1 MAEKVTK
8 LALASRIFVLVLQ
21 LLANATIPDHQTDVF
36 RAPFN
41 PANRITWLDKTVR
54 FSLKG
59 LRHWDGEYFLHIA
72 EHGYSY
78 ENTLAF
84 YPLFPMLVKS
94 GAFVLHSVFGELLNM
109 RSCCLL
115 VGVVLNVMLFCK
127 AANILYALT
136 QRIFN
141 DLNKSWNVALLF
153 CFNPASIFFSAA
165 YSETLFCLLSLYVML
180 ESSTQIRVVRSSL
193 ALALNIAARSNGIV
207 NMGFPLYFIG
217 RKFILKQSSLLAS
230 VLKMLICLIVAL
242 IPLTFF
248 NFYAYKL
255 FCVADK
261 TANHTNVVMEYGR
274 QRKFVLAGYRYAD
287 QSPWCD
293 EQFPFPYSYI
303 QSHYWQVGFLKY
315 YELKQIPNFI
325 LALPILSFLLW
336 NCVIYLKH
344 FLRNLMPTHSLIQ
357 LIKDYKTLPYVIH
370 ALFLTLFCIFFAH
383 IQISTRLL
391 CSASPCLYWFAA
403 DYMPKSL
410 DKLELRSKAG
420 LIFLWFASY
429 VLVGTTMFS
438 NNLPWT

>member
-8 LALASRIFVLVLQ
+8 LALASRIIVLILQ
-21 LLANATIPDHQTDVF
+21 LLANKLLPDHQTDVF

-41 PANRITWLDKTVR
+41 PANKVTWLDKTIN
-54 FSLKG
+54 FCLNG
-59 LRHWDGEYFLHIA
+59 FRHWDAEYFLHIA
-72 EHGYSY
+72 EHGYTY

-84 YPLFPMLVKS
+84 YPLYPMVVKS
-94 GAFVLHSVFGELLNM
+94 GAHLLHTMLADFMNM

-115 VGVVLNVMLFCK
+115 VGVVLNVALFCK

-153 CFNPASIFFSAA
+153 CFNPASIFFTAA

-180 ESSTQIRVVRSSL
+180 ECSTQIRAVRSTF
-193 ALALNIAARSNGIV
+193 ALALNIAARSNGLV
-207 NMGFPLYFIG
+207 NMGFPFYFIV
-217 RKFILKQSSLLAS
+217 RKFILKRSSLLS
-230 VLKMLICLIVAL
+230 SLLKMALCLLFSL

-248 NFYAYKL
+248 NFYAFQL
-255 FCVADK
+255 FCVSDK
-261 TANHTNVVMEYGR
+261 ATNHTEAILNYGR
-274 QRKFVLAGYRYAD
+274 QKNYVLSGYRYAE

-293 EQFPFPYSYI
+293 ERFPFPYSYI
-303 QSHYWQVGFLKY
+303 QSHYWKVGFLRY
-315 YELKQIPNFI
+315 YELKQIPNFM
-325 LALPILSFLLW
+325 LALPILIFLFW
-336 NCVIYLKH
+336 HCVKYLRDFQK
-344 FLRNLMPTHSLIQ
+344 NLLPKYPLLHL
-357 LIKDYKTLPYVIH
+357 LKEYKTLPFILH
-370 ALFLTLFCIFFAH
+370 ALALTVFCIFFVH

-391 CSASPCLYWFAA
+391 CSATPCVYWFAS
-403 DYMPKSL
+403 DHMPKSL
-410 DKLELRSKAG
+410 DKLQLRSKAG